1 MTGAFQYRGGP
12 SLGVQ
17 KKHPPHIGRLIA
29 CGHTE
34 PLSVDGIFCLFS
46 DDSGDSWILGEPVLG
61 IPFGQKKV
69 DGDYLPDEATTVE
82 LPNGDL
88 MVNARNQECF
98 L

>member
-1 MTGAFQYRGGP
+1 M
-12 SLGVQ
+12 Q
-17 KKHPPHIGRLIA
+17 KKQPPHIGRLIA

-34 PLSVDGIFCLFS
+34 PLSVDGVFCLFS
-46 DDSGDSWILGEPVLG
+46 DDSGDSWILGESVLG